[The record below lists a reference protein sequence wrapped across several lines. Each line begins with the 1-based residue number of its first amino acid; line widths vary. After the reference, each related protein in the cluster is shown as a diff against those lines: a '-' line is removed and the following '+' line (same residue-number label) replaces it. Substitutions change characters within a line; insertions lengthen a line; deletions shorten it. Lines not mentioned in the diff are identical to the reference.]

1 MTAPVDPT
9 DATPAATVILLR
21 DEPGG
26 PTTLMLRRNPEGAFG
41 GMWVFPGGMVEDA
54 DRTSDD
60 AVGVEETDD
69 EGWARRAAVRET
81 AEECALRLEPHELV
95 AFSHWTPPPS
105 TGRRFATW
113 FFVARAADGDVLI
126 DGHEIHDHAWLPP
139 AEVLARRDAGE
150 LELAP
155 PTFVT
160 LHDLASPTTVEAA
173 LAMASSRR
181 PVPRYAS
188 RLVRGDE
195 GPVILWQGDAGYAE
209 SDLGA
214 AGRRHRLWMRSAG
227 WHYERS

>member
-1 MTAPVDPT
+1 MTTPEAPSET
-9 DATPAATVILLR
+9 TPAATVVLLR

-41 GMWVFPGGMVEDA
+41 GMWVFPGGRVEDA
-54 DRTSDD
+54 DRTDD
-60 AVGVEETDD
+60 DDD
-69 EGWARRAAVRET
+69 ERWARQAAVRE
-81 AEECALRLEPHELV
+81 AVEECALRLEPHELV
-95 AFSHWTPPPS
+95 SFSHWTPPPS

-126 DGHEIHDHAWLPP
+126 DGHEIHDHTWLPP

-150 LELAP
+150 LDLAP
-155 PTFVT
+155 PTYVT
-160 LHDLASPTTVEAA
+160 LHDLASATTVDDA

-188 RLVRGDE
+188 RLVRSDE
-195 GPVILWQGDAGYAE
+195 GPVILWPGDAGYAE

-214 AGRRHRLWMRSAG
+214 AGRRHRLWMLSAG
-227 WHYERS
+227 WRYERS